1 MGSPSSLTAN
11 PTSQLA
17 NTLCVAC
24 PDGKGR
30 LLSLPTKI
38 ELQSSNQIVEVVVA
52 TVPLKSAN
60 TVFKYVNLEYS

>member
-11 PTSQLA
+11 ASQLA
-17 NTLCVAC
+17 NTLPVGC

-30 LLSLPTKI
+30 LLLLPTKI
-38 ELQSSNQIVEVVVA
+38 ELQSSYQTIEVIVA

-60 TVFKYVNLEYS
+60 TVFKYVNLEIS